1 MTCNCI
7 NKGDGFLCSGGW
19 VMGCWVQSSALTSR
33 DEEND
38 DEIKS
43 RQLFFYFLIYHPF
56 IETNSKR
63 RTKKAIFIFSLS
75 SVHVHL
81 FLIKEPTKI
90 ACQKK
95 IGFFA

>member
-7 NKGDGFLCSGGW
+7 NKGDGFLWSGGW
-19 VMGCWVQSSALTSR
+19 VLSSALTSQ
-33 DEEND
+33 DKEND

-95 IGFFA
+95 SGSLHSL